1 MKKSLSIRRGYTRVD
16 RYSEVT
22 NKNIRE
28 IVLLKGSPCVWGKCS
43 FCDYILDNGTHE
55 EEMNA
60 LNFEVLEQITGKYQ
74 VLEVINSG
82 SCFELPQATLE
93 RIKTIIKEK
102 GIKKLFL
109 ESHWAYKNRIQ
120 EMRDFFGIPITFKIG
135 VETFDEDFRNGYLN
149 KSTHFKSIDEL
160 KKYFDSPCMMV
171 GIKGQTKEMIDR
183 DMELVLKHFD
193 HATINVFIDN
203 TTTVKRDEEL
213 VQWFIQKYKF
223 LDENPKIE
231 VLYNNTDF
239 GVGD

>member
-1 MKKSLSIRRGYTRVD
+1 MD

-60 LNFEVLEQITGKYQ
+60 LNFEVLEQITGKYK

-93 RIKTIIKEK
+93 RIKAIIKEK
-102 GIKKLFL
+102 GIEKLFL
-109 ESHWAYKNRIQ
+109 ESHWAYRNRIQ

-149 KSTHFKSIDEL
+149 KSAHFKSIDEL

-171 GIKGQTKEMIDR
+171 GIKGQTKAMIDR